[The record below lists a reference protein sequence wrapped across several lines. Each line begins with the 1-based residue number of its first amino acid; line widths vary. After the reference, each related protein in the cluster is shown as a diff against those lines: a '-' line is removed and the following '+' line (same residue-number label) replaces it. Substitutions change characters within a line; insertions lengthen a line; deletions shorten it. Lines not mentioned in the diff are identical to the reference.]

1 MYEKLPFS
9 EPKIRNIS
17 AGVSGCKLEMK
28 GWLMEEAY
36 FFLVIGSQSLTP
48 YRSQR
53 AAAGGYSKL
62 KLDKLC
68 NEKLPELLLGGFW
81 MGWIFWSER
90 TSKGTRT
97 GPQDPALLKW
107 MISAYNPEKR
117 EQSTSE
123 FSAQKRISI
132 SVCLWATSVVAF
144 TA

>member
-17 AGVSGCKLEMK
+17 DAVSGCKLEMK
-28 GWLMEEAY
+28 GWLMEEAH

-68 NEKLPELLLGGFW
+68 NEKLPELLLGGF
-81 MGWIFWSER
+81 
-90 TSKGTRT
+90 
-97 GPQDPALLKW
+97 
-107 MISAYNPEKR
+107 
-117 EQSTSE
+117 
-123 FSAQKRISI
+123 
-132 SVCLWATSVVAF
+132 
-144 TA
+144 

>member
-28 GWLMEEAY
+28 GWLMEEAH

-53 AAAGGYSKL
+53 AAVGYSKL

-68 NEKLPELLLGGFW
+68 NEKLPELLGGF
-81 MGWIFWSER
+81 
-90 TSKGTRT
+90 
-97 GPQDPALLKW
+97 
-107 MISAYNPEKR
+107 
-117 EQSTSE
+117 
-123 FSAQKRISI
+123 
-132 SVCLWATSVVAF
+132 
-144 TA
+144 

>member
-28 GWLMEEAY
+28 GWLMEEAH

-68 NEKLPELLLGGFW
+68 NEKLPELLGGFW
-81 MGWIFWSER
+81 MGWIFWSEW
-90 TSKGTRT
+90 TSKGTRRGAQVPT
-97 GPQDPALLKW
+97 LLNW
-107 MISAYNPEKR
+107 NIPAYNPEKR

-123 FSAQKRISI
+123 FSDQKRISI